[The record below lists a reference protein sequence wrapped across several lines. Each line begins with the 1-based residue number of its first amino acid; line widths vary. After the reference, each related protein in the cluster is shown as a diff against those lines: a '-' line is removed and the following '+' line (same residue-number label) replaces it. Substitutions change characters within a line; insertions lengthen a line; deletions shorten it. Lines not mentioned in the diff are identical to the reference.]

1 MESAIIRDVRVAAA
15 HEGIAELVVS
25 IEYENGGTAEVALDQ
40 MATSALM
47 DSCNASSIEDV
58 KGQSWDKVRDA
69 LQVSY
74 NRYQSRSKN
83 HVGPHHS

>member
-1 MESAIIRDVRVAAA
+1 MGAAIISEVRVAAA
-15 HEGIAELVVS
+15 HEGIAELVVT
-25 IEYENGGTAEVALDQ
+25 IEYENGGTTKVSLDQ

-47 DSCNASSIEDV
+47 DSCNASSIEDI

-74 NRYQSRSKN
+74 NRYQ
-83 HVGPHHS
+83 

>member
-25 IEYENGGTAEVALDQ
+25 IEYENGGTIEVALDQ

-47 DSCNASSIEDV
+47 DSCNASSIQDV

-74 NRYQSRSKN
+74 NRYQ
-83 HVGPHHS
+83 

>member
-25 IEYENGGTAEVALDQ
+25 IEYENGGTTEVALDQ
-40 MATSALM
+40 MAASALM
-47 DSCNASSIEDV
+47 DSCGASSIDGV

-74 NRYQSRSKN
+74 NRYQ
-83 HVGPHHS
+83 

>member
-1 MESAIIRDVRVAAA
+1 MESAIIRYVRVAAA

-25 IEYENGGTAEVALDQ
+25 IEYENGGTTEVALDQ

-74 NRYQSRSKN
+74 NRYQ
-83 HVGPHHS
+83 

>member
-1 MESAIIRDVRVAAA
+1 MGAAIIRDVRVAAA

-25 IEYENGGTAEVALDQ
+25 IEYENGGITEVALDQ

-47 DSCNASSIEDV
+47 DSCNASSIDDI

-74 NRYQSRSKN
+74 NRYL
-83 HVGPHHS
+83 

>member
-1 MESAIIRDVRVAAA
+1 MGAAIISDVRVAAA

-25 IEYENGGTAEVALDQ
+25 IEYENGGTTEVALDQ

-47 DSCNASSIEDV
+47 DSCGASSIEDV

-74 NRYQSRSKN
+74 NRYQ
-83 HVGPHHS
+83 

>member
-1 MESAIIRDVRVAAA
+1 MEPAIIRDVRVAAA
-15 HEGIAELVVS
+15 HDGIAELVVS
-25 IEYENGGTAEVALDQ
+25 IEYENGGTTEVALDQ

-74 NRYQSRSKN
+74 NRYQ
-83 HVGPHHS
+83 